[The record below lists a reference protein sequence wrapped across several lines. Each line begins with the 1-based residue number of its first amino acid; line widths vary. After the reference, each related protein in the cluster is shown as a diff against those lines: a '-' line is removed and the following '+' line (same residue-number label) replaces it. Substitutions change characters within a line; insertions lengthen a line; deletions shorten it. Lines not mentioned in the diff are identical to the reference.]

1 MARAAPSLLVFALL
15 IAAPPAGATTVQQR
29 LAANLREAGPASGA
43 HVLDLTSGRVLFSKR
58 ANTRRVMMSNTK
70 LFTTGAALEAFGPRK
85 RFTTEAFGA
94 IGPDGVLGGDL
105 YVRGGGDPTFD
116 DAAAAGLV
124 ARLRAAGL
132 QRVAGGVVGDASR
145 FDSELG
151 PPGWQLNDTPPG
163 PVSALQFNR
172 GILAEDPVL
181 GPRFAPDPA
190 AFAAEGLRA
199 ALIAAG
205 IPVDGNA
212 TTGRTPAGATR
223 IATVESPPLS
233 VLVRLINKP
242 SDNLFAETLAKSLGR
257 KTSGR
262 GTRKAGVA
270 AALRFAHKL
279 GVRVQIKTGS
289 GAFPFARATP
299 EQLVKALVA
308 LRKRE
313 IFPVLYDS
321 LPISGRDGTLADRM
335 RNGPARGRCHAKTGS
350 HFSRVQAEQASVLS
364 GYCRTRRGHL
374 VVFSVM
380 MNAVSEV
387 LAARALQD
395 HMVEA
400 IVR

>member
-1 MARAAPSLLVFALL
+1 MARAAPLLLVVALL
-15 IAAPPAGATTVQQR
+15 IAAPAAGAATLQQR
-29 LAANLREAGPASGA
+29 LARDLREAGPASGA
-43 HVLDLTSGRVLFSKR
+43 HALDLTSGRVLFTKR
-58 ANTRRVMMSNTK
+58 PNTRRVMMSNTK

-85 RFTTEAFGA
+85 RFATEAFGA
-94 IGPDGVLGGDL
+94 IGPDGVLAGDL
-105 YVRGGGDPTFD
+105 YLRGGGDPTFD
-116 DAAAAGLV
+116 DAAAADLV

-132 QRVAGGVVGDASR
+132 TRVTGGVVGDGSR

-151 PPGWQLNDTPPG
+151 PPGWQLNDSPPG
-163 PVSALQFNR
+163 PVGALQFNR
-172 GILAEDPVL
+172 GVL
-181 GPRFAPDPA
+181 GEGFAADPA
-190 AFAAEGLRA
+190 AFAAGGLRA
-199 ALIAAG
+199 ALIAAR

-212 TTGRTPAGATR
+212 TTGRTPAGAAR

-270 AALRFAHKL
+270 AALRFARKL

-299 EQLVKALVA
+299 KQLVKALVA

-364 GYCRTRRGHL
+364 GYCRTRRGHV

-380 MNAVSEV
+380 MNQVTSV
-387 LAARALQD
+387 PAARALQD